1 MKKII
6 NLSAFAALTLLTLT
20 FTGCSFS
27 VGTTPD
33 SAKNS
38 ANTAKPANTAS
49 NANSGSNA
57 NAGSN
62 TATAPKADMP
72 GKKIESEKKP
82 EGKSTK
88 AKDVP
93 VPADWVYVY
102 NEQRGYGFS
111 VPAGTTGE
119 GQNVD
124 GTDVYTAMTPSEI
137 GVLVFAFK
145 DAKLSKED
153 LLDTAEKVLNEMGQ
167 KIEAGKLTNAS
178 EDYSVAEAV
187 MTDKDGKKSKVK
199 VLVGTDV
206 TDNYVMIVGT
216 DEAKYA
222 ANEKIIDEI
231 WGSFEMWSGG
241 SSGNN

>member
-6 NLSAFAALTLLTLT
+6 NLSAIAALTLLTLT

-33 SAKNS
+33 SAK
-38 ANTAKPANTAS
+38 ANTNAAPANKTAS
-49 NANSGSNA
+49 NTNSGSNA

-62 TATAPKADMP
+62 TAAAPKTDKP
-72 GKKIESEKKP
+72 GAKIENEKKP

-93 VPADWVYVY
+93 VPADWVYMY
-102 NEQRGYGFS
+102 NEKRGYGFS
-111 VPAGTTGE
+111 LPAESTGE
-119 GQNVD
+119 GQTVD
-124 GTDVYTAMTPSEI
+124 GIDIYMAMTPSEI

-153 LLDTAEKVLNEMGQ
+153 LLNTADKVLNEMGQ
-167 KIEAGKLTNAS
+167 TIQAGKLTNES
-178 EDYSVAEAV
+178 EDYSIAEAT
-187 MTDKDGKKSKVK
+187 MTDKAGKKSKVK

-206 TDNYVMIVGT
+206 TDNYVMVVGIE
-216 DEAKYA
+216 EAKYA

-241 SSGNN
+241 ASGNN

>member
-1 MKKII
+1 MKNKI
-6 NLSAFAALTLLTLT
+6 NTGVFATLLLSTMI
-20 FTGCSFS
+20 FAGCSFS
-27 VGTTPD
+27 VGTTPN
-33 SAKNS
+33 SANT

-49 NANSGSNA
+49 TANSGSNA

-62 TATAPKADMP
+62 TATAPKTDKP
-72 GKKIESEKKP
+72 GAKIENEKKP

-93 VPADWVYVY
+93 VPADWVYMY
-102 NEQRGYGFS
+102 NEKRGYGFS
-111 VPAGTTGE
+111 VPEGSTGQGE
-119 GQNVD
+119 TVD
-124 GTDVYTAMTPSEI
+124 GTDVYVAMTPSEI

-153 LLDTAEKVLNEMGQ
+153 LLNTAEKVLNDMGHTIQ
-167 KIEAGKLTNAS
+167 TGKLTNES
-178 EDYSVAEAV
+178 DDYSVAEAT
-187 MTDKDGKKSKVK
+187 MTNKDGKKSKVK

-216 DEAKYA
+216 EESKYA

-241 SSGNN
+241 ASGNN